1 MMLGAGLS
9 ACNIKT
15 EKQIYDEA
23 RPVGDA
29 LRAKV
34 VRAAGLV
41 EKRPPVP
48 AGSTCKAPK
57 KLTFDPKSDAHDTD
71 YLMFEEAKRGCEK
84 QESGQPDEDLD
95 LHFATNPLARLL
107 RGTAKNSI
115 YGTPSG
121 TASAGTEDTV
131 KRGKNVKNLVL
142 VHARGTTLDYFLVDL
157 APATPAIV
165 CAGTLDA
172 TADSSLGT
180 HTDNYD
186 SVTTNKKTGKEV
198 KRVTHNDTH
207 DDRKNALFL
216 DGQKKLA
223 AHVKTELGLNGLE

>member
-1 MMLGAGLS
+1 MWVLLAMTLGAALS

-15 EKQIYDEA
+15 EKQVYDEA

-29 LRAKV
+29 LRAKLV
-34 VRAAGLV
+34 LATRLV

-71 YLMFEEAKRGCEK
+71 YLMFEEAKRGCNKRET
-84 QESGQPDEDLD
+84 GQPDEDLN
-95 LHFATNPLARLL
+95 LYFATNPLPCLL
-107 RGTAKNSI
+107 RGTAKNSL
-115 YGTPSG
+115 YGTTSA
-121 TASAGTEDTV
+121 TASTSTEDAV

-172 TADSSLGT
+172 TADASLGT

-186 SVTTNKKTGKEV
+186 LVTTSKKTGKEV
-198 KRVTHNDTH
+198 NRVTHNT
-207 DDRKNALFL
+207 RTTTARTRSSST
-216 DGQKKLA
+216 A
-223 AHVKTELGLNGLE
+223 RRSSPRT